1 MSFTLRTA
9 RSGDA
14 KAVTGLLR
22 LSYATLLA
30 PDYES
35 GLLATLLPLI
45 GRANPVLLRS
55 GRFFVV
61 EDAHGKM
68 LACGGWS
75 PEIPGTADIVPGE
88 AHVRHFGTHPSA
100 VRMGAG
106 RLILSH
112 CIDGARAAGNKT
124 LHCYST
130 HTGVP
135 FYASLG
141 FQPLEDIIV
150 PIGGTAGMPSVLMRL
165 DLG

>member
-1 MSFTLRTA
+1 MSFSLRTA
-9 RSGDA
+9 TSGDA
-14 KAVTGLLR
+14 KPVSNLLR
-22 LSYATLLA
+22 ASYAMLLA
-30 PDYES
+30 PDYEP
-35 GLLATLLPLI
+35 GLLATVLPMI

-61 EDAHGKM
+61 EDADSKV

-75 PEIPGTADIVPGE
+75 PEIPGTTDVVPRE

-106 RLILSH
+106 RTILSH
-112 CIDGARAAGNKT
+112 CIDSARAAGNRT

-130 HTGVP
+130 RTAVP

-141 FQPLEDIIV
+141 FRSLKDIV
-150 PIGGTAGMPSVLMRL
+150 LPIQGTVCMPSVLMRL
-165 DLG
+165 DLD